1 MVSAMTMHRGARHV
15 DREAITKVEPPEA
28 NGRWNPV
35 PFEML
40 LTQVEGE
47 MKKREMLV
55 RKSSQALSHDNNRM
69 FAIMDL
75 HPLGQEIAEDINNAG
90 QNISLGLRSSYD
102 KSFSARLGLG
112 SRVWIC
118 DNLAFTADI
127 VFSRKNTT
135 HIIDEL
141 PQMVSDAFDQLPG
154 LIYSQEQ
161 MQAHWKNTNITDK
174 DAHDAMIRI
183 IKAKKP
189 NGKPMGILPP
199 SQMPKVIKYYEEPEY
214 NGGLDEDKTVWTLF
228 NAYTSHYKNAFR
240 KTPASAADRSMKLTK
255 MFQNIWNPRK
265 TSNGLQRD
273 NDKGAIQPSMA

>member
-1 MVSAMTMHRGARHV
+1 MVSAMTMHKGARHV
-15 DREAITKVEPPEA
+15 DREEISRVETPEA
-28 NGRWNPV
+28 TGRWNPV
-35 PFEML
+35 PFETL
-40 LTQVEGE
+40 LTQVESE
-47 MKKREMLV
+47 MAYRKMSV

-75 HPLGQEIAEDINNAG
+75 HALGDDMAANSSDTAG

-112 SRVWIC
+112 SRVWVC

-135 HIIDEL
+135 NIIDEL
-141 PQMVSDAFDQLPG
+141 PELVSKAFDQLPE
-154 LIYSQEQ
+154 LIYSQEE
-161 MQAHWKNTNITDK
+161 MQALWKRTNITDK
-174 DAHDAMIRI
+174 EAHDVIMKTV
-183 IKAKKP
+183 KAK
-189 NGKPMGILPP
+189 ILPP
-199 SQMPKVIKYYEEPEY
+199 SKSLKIIKYYEEPEY
-214 NGGLDEDKTVWTLF
+214 NGGANEDPTAWTLY